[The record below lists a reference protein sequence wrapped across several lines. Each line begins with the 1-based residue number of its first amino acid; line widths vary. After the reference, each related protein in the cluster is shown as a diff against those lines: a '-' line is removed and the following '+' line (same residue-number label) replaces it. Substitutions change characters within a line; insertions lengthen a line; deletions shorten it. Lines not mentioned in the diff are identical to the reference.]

1 MNVFGQLD
9 IWGPQPAVKLTV
21 QEWENLSP
29 EEKEE
34 VVLKNN
40 ESLIK
45 WVKKSRKKTF
55 LSKVE

>member
-1 MNVFGQLD
+1 MNVFVQLD

-45 WVKKSRKKTF
+45 WVKKSRKKNI
-55 LSKVE
+55 LE